1 MLIFCKLKFTKFT
14 KIGNIVEINKKIGQK
29 IKVFRKKLGL
39 QANKL
44 SELLNISPS
53 YLNLIESGK
62 RNIDGDL
69 LLRVCQELRIE
80 LSDITSDKEI
90 NLNNAKIA
98 ISKFSKNKNIKNL
111 DLKIG
116 PKIKA
121 FRRQLGLQANKFA
134 EQLKISPSY
143 LNLIESG
150 KRNIDGNLL
159 IKISQ
164 ELRVELSD
172 LTSKEDV
179 NLENDITE
187 LLDDQLF
194 EGLDI
199 LGPEVKDLVNTNPKI
214 AKALIKLGDNFKQ
227 KDHEIVNKVE
237 NISGK
242 IIDSRK
248 AAFPGEVISDFLQ
261 ENKNFFP
268 KLENFANNI
277 FEKVKQN
284 NRTRYIALC
293 EFLNSEYGII
303 VKDII
308 PEEGKPF
315 SKIYK
320 TKEKELFLSDY
331 LSIETKKLHAAAQI
345 AQEGASKEIDEYLS
359 TFSFPSQEAKKLTR
373 VALLNYCGAA
383 ILMPYKLFHKECKEL
398 KYDLELLQNTFATSF
413 EQVAHRVTCLQ
424 DPDLPG
430 IPFHFLRVDVA
441 GNISKRFSLSGIEIP
456 RYGGA
461 CPRWNV
467 YSAFSRPGVIQA
479 AVSKMTNG
487 EKYVCIAR
495 TVEKGVGRYG
505 QKKSMLSIGLGCEA
519 KYAKDFV
526 YTENLDLN
534 DKKSELPIGVSCR
547 TCDRL
552 DCSQRAFPPL
562 HKKFDIDIN
571 SRGVSVY
578 VSE

>member
-1 MLIFCKLKFTKFT
+1 MQINSH
-14 KIGNIVEINKKIGQK
+14 IGANIKK
-29 IKVFRKKLGL
+29 FRKQLGL

-44 SELLNISPS
+44 AEQLLISPS

-62 RNIDGDL
+62 RSIDANL
-69 LLRVCQELRIE
+69 LLKICEELRIE
-80 LSDITSDKEI
+80 IADLKTDKPI
-90 NLNNAKIA
+90 FLDNSKKA
-98 ISKFSKNKNIKNL
+98 ISKFSKGKNINKLN
-111 DLKIG
+111 LKIG

-134 EQLKISPSY
+134 EQIGISPTY
-143 LNLIESG
+143 LNLIEGG
-150 KRNIDGNLL
+150 KRNIDGELL
-159 IKISQ
+159 IKISK

-172 LTSKEDV
+172 LTSKSDI
-179 NLENDITE
+179 NLENNISE
-187 LLDDQLF
+187 LLDDELF
-194 EGLDI
+194 EDLDI
-199 LGPEVKDLVNTNPKI
+199 LGPEVKDLVSTNPKI
-214 AKALIKLGDNFKQ
+214 ARALIKLGDNFKQ
-227 KDHEIVNKVE
+227 KDHEIVSKVE

-261 ENKNFFP
+261 ENKNYFP
-268 KLENFANNI
+268 KLEEFANKI
-277 FEKVKQN
+277 FDKVQKN

-293 EFLNSEYGII
+293 EYLNQEYSII
-303 VKDII
+303 VKDVI

-315 SKIYK
+315 SKIFNK
-320 TKEKELFLSDY
+320 SKKELLLSDY
-331 LSIETKKLHAAAQI
+331 NSLETKKLHAAAQI
-345 AQEGASKEIDEYLS
+345 AQEGAIDIIIEYLS
-359 TFSFPSQEAKKLTR
+359 NFNFPSEESKRLTQ

-383 ILMPYKLFHKECKEL
+383 ILMPYKLFHNECKKL

-424 DPDLPG
+424 DPKLPG
-430 IPFHFLRVDVA
+430 IPFHMLRTDIA

-467 YSAFSRPGVIQA
+467 YSAFTRPGVIQA

-495 TVEKGVGRYG
+495 TVEKGVGRFG
-505 QKKSMLSIGLGCEA
+505 QSKSILSIGLGCEA
-519 KYAKDFV
+519 KYAKEFV
-526 YTENLDLN
+526 YTENLDIS
-534 DKKSELPIGVSCR
+534 DKKTEIPIGVSCR

-562 HKKFDIDIN
+562 HKKFDVDIN
-571 SRGVSVY
+571 TRGVSVY
-578 VSE
+578 VNDNN

>member
-1 MLIFCKLKFTKFT
+1 MQINTQ
-14 KIGNIVEINKKIGQK
+14 IGANIKK
-29 IKVFRKKLGL
+29 FRKELGL

-44 SELLNISPS
+44 AEQLSISPS

-62 RNIDGDL
+62 RNIDADL
-69 LLRVCQELRIE
+69 LLKICEELRIE
-80 LSDITSDKEI
+80 LSDLKTDKSI
-90 NLNNAKIA
+90 NLNNSKKA
-98 ISKFSKNKNIKNL
+98 ISTFSKGKNLNKL

-134 EQLKISPSY
+134 EQLGISPTY
-143 LNLIESG
+143 LNLIEGG
-150 KRNIDGNLL
+150 KRKIDGDLL
-159 IKISQ
+159 IKISK

-172 LTSKEDV
+172 LTSKSDI
-179 NLENDITE
+179 NLENNISE

-194 EGLDI
+194 EDLDI
-199 LGPEVKDLVNTNPKI
+199 LGPEVKDLVSTNPKI
-214 AKALIKLGDNFKQ
+214 ARALIKLGDNFKQ

-261 ENKNFFP
+261 ENKNYFP
-268 KLENFANNI
+268 KLEEFANSI
-277 FEKVKQN
+277 FNKVQKN

-293 EFLNSEYGII
+293 DYLKKEYSII
-303 VKDII
+303 VRDVI

-315 SKIYK
+315 SKIFNK
-320 TKEKELFLSDY
+320 SKKELLLSDY
-331 LSIETKKLHAAAQI
+331 NSLETKKLHAAAQI
-345 AQEGASKEIDEYLS
+345 AQEGAINIISDYLS
-359 TFSFPSQEAKKLTR
+359 NFNFPSDESKRLTQ

-383 ILMPYKLFHKECKEL
+383 ILMPYKLFHNECKKL

-424 DPDLPG
+424 DPKLPG
-430 IPFHFLRVDVA
+430 IPFHMLRTDIA

-467 YSAFSRPGVIQA
+467 YSAFTRPGVIQA

-505 QKKSMLSIGLGCEA
+505 QSKSILSIGLGCEA
-519 KYAKDFV
+519 KYAKEFV
-526 YTENLDLN
+526 YTENLDIS
-534 DKKSELPIGVSCR
+534 DKKTEIPIGVSCR

-562 HKKFDIDIN
+562 HKKFDVDIN
-571 SRGVSVY
+571 TRGVSVY
-578 VSE
+578 VNDNN

>member
-1 MLIFCKLKFTKFT
+1 M
-14 KIGNIVEINKKIGQK
+14 EINKDIGQK
-29 IKVFRKKLGL
+29 IRVFRKKLGL

-44 SELLNISPS
+44 AEQLSISPS

-62 RNIDGDL
+62 RNIDAEL
-69 LLRVCQELRIE
+69 LLKICQELRIE
-80 LSDITSDKEI
+80 ISDLKSEKEI
-90 NLNNAKIA
+90 NLDNSKLA
-98 ISKFSKNKNIKNL
+98 ISKYSQGKNINKL

-134 EQLKISPSY
+134 EQINISPSY
-143 LNLIESG
+143 LNLIESN
-150 KRNIDGNLL
+150 KRKIDGNLL
-159 IKISQ
+159 IKISK
-164 ELRVELSD
+164 ELRVNLSD
-172 LTSKEDV
+172 LTSKSDI
-179 NLENDITE
+179 NLENDISE

-194 EGLDI
+194 EDLDI

-227 KDHEIVNKVE
+227 KDHEIINKVE
-237 NISGK
+237 DISGK
-242 IIDSRK
+242 KIDSRK
-248 AAFPGEVISDFLQ
+248 TAFPGEVISDFLQ
-261 ENKNFFP
+261 DNKNYFP
-268 KLENFANNI
+268 KLENFANKV
-277 FEKVKQN
+277 FEKVQKN

-293 EFLNSEYGII
+293 EYLQSEYKIR
-303 VKDII
+303 VKDVI
-308 PEEGKPF
+308 PEEDKPF
-315 SKIYK
+315 SKIFNK
-320 TKEKELFLSDY
+320 NKKELLLSDY
-331 LSIETKKLHAAAQI
+331 NTLETKKLHAAAQI
-345 AQEGASKEIDEYLS
+345 AQEGASKEIDDYLS
-359 TFSFPSQEAKKLTR
+359 KFRFPSDESKRLTQ

-383 ILMPYKLFHKECKEL
+383 ILMPYKLFHSECKKL

-424 DPDLPG
+424 DPELPG
-430 IPFHFLRVDVA
+430 IPFHMLRTDIA

-467 YSAFSRPGVIQA
+467 YSAFTRPGIIQA

-495 TVEKGVGRYG
+495 TVEKGIGRFG
-505 QKKSMLSIGLGCEA
+505 QSKSILSIGLGCEA
-519 KYAKDFV
+519 KYAKEFV
-526 YTENLDLN
+526 YTENLDIS
-534 DKKSELPIGVSCR
+534 DKKTEIPIGVSCR

-562 HKKFDIDIN
+562 HKKFDVDIN

-578 VSE
+578 VGDKN

>member
-1 MLIFCKLKFTKFT
+1 MS
-14 KIGNIVEINKKIGQK
+14 KI
-29 IKVFRKKLGL
+29 
-39 QANKL
+39 
-44 SELLNISPS
+44 
-53 YLNLIESGK
+53 
-62 RNIDGDL
+62 D
-69 LLRVCQELRIE
+69 
-80 LSDITSDKEI
+80 T
-90 NLNNAKIA
+90 
-98 ISKFSKNKNIKNL
+98 
-111 DLKIG
+111 KIG

-121 FRRQLGLQANKFA
+121 FRRQLGIQANKLA
-134 EQLKISPSY
+134 EEMGISASY

-150 KRNIDGNLL
+150 KRKIDGDLL
-159 IKISQ
+159 
-164 ELRVELSD
+164 LRVCDKLRIELSD
-172 LTSKEDV
+172 LTSKSDL
-179 NLENDITE
+179 NLENNISE
-187 LLDDQLF
+187 LLSDEIF
-194 EGLDI
+194 EDLDI

-227 KDHEIVNKVE
+227 KDHEIVNKLE

-248 AAFPGEVISDFLQ
+248 TSFPGEVISDFLQ

-268 KLENFANNI
+268 KLENFANSI

-293 EFLNSEYGII
+293 EFLKSEYGIT

-308 PEEGKPF
+308 PEESKPF

-320 TKEKELFLSDY
+320 IKQKELWLSDY
-331 LSIETKKLHAAAQI
+331 LSLETKKLFAAAQI
-345 AQEGASKEIDEYLS
+345 AQEGASNYIDEYLA
-359 TFSFPSQEAKKLTR
+359 TFTFPSEESKKLSR

-383 ILMPYKLFHKECKEL
+383 ILMPYELFHKECRDL

-424 DPDLPG
+424 DPKLPG

-505 QKKSMLSIGLGCEA
+505 KKKSMLSIGLGCEA
-519 KYAKDFV
+519 KYAKEFI
-526 YTENLDLN
+526 YTENLDLT

-562 HKKFDIDIN
+562 HKKFDVDIN

-578 VSE
+578 VNE

>member
-1 MLIFCKLKFTKFT
+1 M
-14 KIGNIVEINKKIGQK
+14 EYNKKIGEK
-29 IKVFRKKLGL
+29 LRVFRKKLGL
-39 QANKL
+39 QAKKL
-44 SELLNISPS
+44 AEQLNISPS

-62 RNIDGDL
+62 RGIDGEL
-69 LLRVCQELRIE
+69 LVKICQELRIE
-80 LSDITSDKEI
+80 LSDLKNENEI
-90 NLNNAKIA
+90 DLNNSKLA
-98 ISKFSKNKNIKNL
+98 ISKFSKGKNLNKL

-134 EQLKISPSY
+134 EQLNISPSY
-143 LNLIESG
+143 LNLIESS
-150 KRNIDGNLL
+150 KRKIDGDLL
-159 IKISQ
+159 IKISK
-164 ELRVELSD
+164 ELRVDLSD
-172 LTSKEDV
+172 LTSKSDI
-179 NLENDITE
+179 NLENDISD

-194 EGLDI
+194 DDLDI

-214 AKALIKLGDNFKQ
+214 AKALIKLGDNFRQ
-227 KDHEIVNKVE
+227 KDLEIVNKVE

-248 AAFPGEVISDFLQ
+248 TSFPGEVISDFLQ
-261 ENKNFFP
+261 ENKNYFP
-268 KLENFANNI
+268 KLEEFANEI
-277 FEKVKQN
+277 FDKVQKN

-293 EFLNSEYGII
+293 DFLKKEYDIT

-308 PEEGKPF
+308 PEETKPF
-315 SKIYK
+315 SKVFNK
-320 TKEKELFLSDY
+320 KSKELLLSDY
-331 LSIETKKLHAAAQI
+331 NSLETKKLHAAAQI
-345 AQEGASKEIDEYLS
+345 AQEGGIDIIDHYLS
-359 TFSFPSQEAKKLTR
+359 KFQFPSEESKRLTQ

-383 ILMPYKLFHKECKEL
+383 ILMPYKLFHNECKKL
-398 KYDLELLQNTFATSF
+398 KYDLQLLQNTFATSF

-424 DPDLPG
+424 DPKLPG
-430 IPFHFLRVDVA
+430 IPFHFLRVDMA

-467 YSAFSRPGVIQA
+467 YSAFTRPGVIQA

-487 EKYVCIAR
+487 EKYVCIAK

-505 QKKSMLSIGLGCEA
+505 QSKSILSIGLGCEA
-519 KYAKDFV
+519 KYAKEFV
-526 YTENLDLN
+526 YTENLDIS
-534 DKKSELPIGVSCR
+534 DKKTEIPIGVSCR

-562 HKKFDIDIN
+562 HKKFDVDIN
-571 SRGVSVY
+571 TRGVSVY
-578 VSE
+578 VNDNNSG